1 MDVIQIQS
9 ITVEQLLEM
18 ISEVATTAAKSA
30 VDSVMKIKPDPN
42 EDITV
47 AAIAELWKCSTM
59 TVFRKLKEHKIPR
72 YRLGRETAIK
82 RKYLET
88 IKKPIPKEK

>member
-1 MDVIQIQS
+1 MEAIQIQG
-9 ITVEQLLEM
+9 ITVEQLKDML
-18 ISEVATTAAKSA
+18 SEVATAAAKSA

-47 AAIAELWKCSTM
+47 AEIAVLMKCSTM
-59 TVFRKLKEHKIPR
+59 TVFRKLNEHRIPR
-72 YRLGRETAIK
+72 FRLGRETAIK
-82 RKYLET
+82 RKFLET

>member
-1 MDVIQIQS
+1 MEAIQIQG
-9 ITVEQLLEM
+9 ITVEQLRDML
-18 ISEVATTAAKSA
+18 SDVASNAAKSA

-47 AAIAELWKCSTM
+47 AEIAVLLKCSPM
-59 TVFRKLKEHKIPR
+59 TVFRKLNEHKIPR

-88 IKKPIPKEK
+88 IKKRIPKEK